1 MKRKSS
7 NTIEAPSQ
15 TKQEMAYRFL
25 KQKIVSRQIL
35 PGQRIVTSQIA
46 QEIGT
51 SGMPVREALF
61 KLQSEKLVEMTPHVG
76 AVVALTTSDDIVSVL
91 EPLAVLEAYA
101 TRLALPIA
109 PTVEKQLRN
118 LDTKMKKALAEEHW
132 DRFSLHNREFHFLI
146 YAQCRNASLV
156 ETIQAL
162 WSRLDSY
169 LSTTSFY
176 LIPQRA
182 QGSLSDHEQIV
193 QMLANAATDPLE
205 IELFAREHKL
215 NTARYFTRTG

>member
-1 MKRKSS
+1 M
-7 NTIEAPSQ
+7 PSQ

-25 KQKIVSRQIL
+25 KQQIVSGHIL

-76 AVVALTTSDDIVSVL
+76 AVVALTTSEDIVSVL

-101 TRLALPIA
+101 TRMALPI
-109 PTVEKQLRN
+109 TSGIEKQLRS
-118 LDTKMKKALAEEHW
+118 LDAKMKKALAEEQW
-132 DRFSLHNREFHFLI
+132 DKFSFYNREFHFLI
-146 YAQCRNASLV
+146 YSQCSNPSLV
-156 ETIQAL
+156 ETIQGL

-169 LSTTSFY
+169 LSATSFY

-182 QGSLSDHEQIV
+182 KGSLSDHEQIV
-193 QMLANAATDPLE
+193 QMLADPATEPLQL
-205 IELFAREHKL
+205 ELFAREHKL
-215 NTARYFTRTG
+215 NTAKHFSRPG